1 MLHFSPLLIMLNI
14 NSLIM
19 SNYSNNEISIG
30 VVNKFFLIVIELRY
44 DLFWELVFFEMNEV
58 NKLRN
63 KNYENNLAYCLRAF
77 KGTITKRFLNDNIV
91 FIYYQL
97 ITIVIIYFE

>member
-44 DLFWELVFFEMNEV
+44 DLF
-58 NKLRN
+58 
-63 KNYENNLAYCLRAF
+63 
-77 KGTITKRFLNDNIV
+77 
-91 FIYYQL
+91 
-97 ITIVIIYFE
+97 